1 MGLFSD
7 YGTPAGYTTTMA
19 TRGLGSTMQQ
29 PVFDQLSGTLNGDY
43 LHGGAGFDAAQQ
55 AAYNR
60 ITPQVQSA
68 FSGGGRLQSGLAQ
81 TAQTQALGDS
91 FAGLYNNE
99 RNRQLQAAQV
109 APSVDGTATQS
120 DPYFNND
127 LATYAGL
134 LGLGGSLLGSG
145 GVGGLLDT
153 IGSGA
158 SSAYDWLTG
167 GGGVTGSAFDLT
179 GGGAPLTTPTGVMG
193 GSGTAT
199 AAPPAGGFDIGG
211 PGSSI
216 DLGSIPT
223 PPSSLVTDSLGGLA
237 ASPGFSLSAAP
248 GAVTAAQSLPG
259 FIGGSSVGSTAPL
272 AGTFDLTGGLGAAS
286 APATSAAAS
295 GVSGVAPG
303 FGSMAAAAPILGGLA
318 FGAFIKSRLD
328 SADARKS
335 AKETAANSIVSSL
348 NATPQNPDGTR
359 TIKLP
364 DGTVHNV
371 QWSDVD
377 PGSRE
382 GFSAANAIRT
392 ADGGVIRQSDPGKF
406 YYTSPAQMRAEEV
419 SKLEAKGPSKMTG
432 DDYIRAA
439 SLGAG
444 MTAPLKTVFTTRPP
458 DSVLA
463 PRTRLEERARNQ
475 GGGWVVV
482 ADTSRLMGG
491 R

>member
-7 YGTPAGYTTTMA
+7 YGTPAGYTTTTA

-29 PVFDQLSGTLNGDY
+29 PVFDQLTGTLGGDY
-43 LHGGAGFDAAQQ
+43 LYGGPGFDAAQQ

-81 TAQTQALGDS
+81 TAHTQALGDS
-91 FAGLYNNE
+91 FAGLYNSE
-99 RNRQLQAAQV
+99 RNRQLQAAQI
-109 APSVDGTATQS
+109 APSVEGTATQS

-134 LGLGGSLLGSG
+134 LGLGGSLLGAD
-145 GVGGLLDT
+145 GVSGLLGS
-153 IGSGA
+153 IGSGV

-167 GGGVTGSAFDLT
+167 GGGATGGAFDLT
-179 GGGAPLTTPTGVMG
+179 GGGAALTMPTGVMG
-193 GSGTAT
+193 GSSTAA

-211 PGSSI
+211 PGSSVN
-216 DLGSIPT
+216 LGSIPT
-223 PPSSLVTDSLGGLA
+223 PPSSFLTDSLGGLA

-272 AGTFDLTGGLGAAS
+272 AGTFDLYSGLGAAS

-328 SADARKS
+328 AAGERKD
-335 AKETAANSIVSSL
+335 AKETAANSIVESL
-348 NATPQNPDGTR
+348 NSTPQNPDGTR

-364 DGTVHNV
+364 DGSVHQVQWENV
-371 QWSDVD
+371 Q
-377 PGSRE
+377 PGTTA
-382 GFSAANAIRT
+382 GFNAANGIRT
-392 ADGGVIRQSDPGKF
+392 ADGGVIRQSAPGKF
-406 YYTSPAQMRAEEV
+406 YYSSAAQMRQEETGQLE
-419 SKLEAKGPSKMTG
+419 SKNRDAWTA

-439 SLGAG
+439 DLG
-444 MTAPLKTVFTTRPP
+444 MTGITPGPRVVFQTPPPASLYNPARQHVEARPG
-458 DSVLA
+458 SA
-463 PRTRLEERARNQ
+463 
-475 GGGWVVV
+475 GGGYIIV
-482 ADTSRLMGG
+482 SGG
-491 R
+491 EGR